1 MISDYEKAVAVKDLH
16 KTFRL
21 PHEQH
26 SGIKQRIINIFK
38 GVKGYEVQRVL
49 DDISFEIKKGE
60 FFGIVGRNGS
70 GKSTLL
76 KLLASIYVPDKGLIK
91 VNGSLTPFIELGVG
105 FNPEL
110 SGREN
115 VFLNGALLGFS
126 RAEMEVMYDG
136 IVEFAELEKFM
147 DQKLKNYSSGMQV
160 RLAFSIAIR
169 AQSDILL
176 IDEVLAVGDA
186 AFQQKCYNYFDKL
199 KKSDKTVI
207 LVTHDMGV
215 VKLFCDRALMLENG
229 KIIKIGKPKDVSI
242 EYEKSNFAITESS
255 KEEEVS
261 SIKAPIKVYDRNNK
275 PINRFKFGD
284 DIILSIEWPKS
295 LNVGIVGF
303 SLSKN
308 GETVFATN
316 TINQDVDL
324 TNGKARLKLKP
335 SIGDGRYLVTAG
347 LFGETRHDVIDFIQ
361 GPEIV
366 IDNQPK
372 HSKHGDEWQ
381 GISYVDNEWQLNG

>member
-1 MISDYEKAVAVKDLH
+1 MEKNKSAIIIKDLE
-16 KTFRL
+16 KSFKL

-26 SGIKQRIINIFK
+26 SGLKQKIINVFK
-38 GVKGYEVQRVL
+38 GVKGYETQHVL
-49 DDISFEIKKGE
+49 KGISFEIKKGE

-76 KLLASIYVPDKGLIK
+76 KLLANIYSPNNGSVQ

-115 VFLNGALLGFS
+115 VFMNGALLGFS
-126 RAEMEVMYDG
+126 RPEMEAMYDD
-136 IVEFAELEKFM
+136 IVEFAEIEQFM

-169 AQSDILL
+169 ARSDILL

-186 AFQQKCYNYFDKL
+186 AFQQKCYDYFDKL
-199 KKSDKTVI
+199 KKSNKTII

-215 VKLFCDRALMLENG
+215 VKLFCDRALMLEKG

-242 EYEKSNFAITESS
+242 EYEKSNFAITDTS
-255 KEEEVS
+255 KQKKDTK
-261 SIKAPIKVYDRNNK
+261 IKAPIRLYDNNNK
-275 PINRFKFGD
+275 PTNRFDFGHE
-284 DIILSIEWPKS
+284 ITISVEWPKS
-295 LNVGIVGF
+295 LNVGIIGF

-316 TINQDVDL
+316 TINHDIDL
-324 TNGKARLKLKP
+324 TSGKAVLRLKP
-335 SIGDGRYLVTAG
+335 NIGNGRYLVTAG
-347 LFGETRHDVIDFIQ
+347 LFGETRYDVIDFIQ
-361 GPEIV
+361 GPEVV
-366 IDNQPK
+366 INNQPEC
-372 HSKHGDEWQ
+372 SKNGDEWH
-381 GISYVDNEWQLNG
+381 GISYIENEWQNND